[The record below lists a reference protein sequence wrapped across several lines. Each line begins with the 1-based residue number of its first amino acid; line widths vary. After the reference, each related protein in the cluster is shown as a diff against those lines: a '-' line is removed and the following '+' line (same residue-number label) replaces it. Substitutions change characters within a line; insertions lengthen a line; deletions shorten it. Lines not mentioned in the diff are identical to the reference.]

1 MRHEVESLRPPIFLE
16 HSLSGGDNG
25 RDRLFQAQSGLSWLG
40 EKPEWLNESTGKL
53 PVSRSCVVKS
63 LNNTPPFSGEVICC
77 LAGIL
82 AESRGSRHGSGLD
95 AEAKLAVLSS
105 CQERFLGQCRD
116 GVPDSRTG
124 VILGEFA
131 RILVLSFMSSSPSNF
146 FQGANLGRVVG
157 GLFGFT
163 GNPLES

>member
-1 MRHEVESLRPPIFLE
+1 M
-16 HSLSGGDNG
+16 GD
-25 RDRLFQAQSGLSWLG
+25 FT
-40 EKPEWLNESTGKL
+40 TGKL
-53 PVSRSCVVKS
+53 PVSRSRVVKS
-63 LNNTPPFSGEVICC
+63 LNNTPLFWRGHPLSGRDSSRVSPFE
-77 LAGIL
+77 AWF
-82 AESRGSRHGSGLD
+82 GLD